1 MKTKQIINTVLSL
14 SCSIA
19 ILTACTET
27 EDEIQPVKKTPV
39 GINAS
44 ITGEVVTKADDKNYA
59 PLDGNKTIYMYY
71 KDGSNTADDEK
82 GIYTYNG
89 GWSSTTEAKD
99 CIFWD
104 DLVAIDSKYP
114 FFAVAPKDLA
124 NKTEEAV
131 EVNQSTIDNFT
142 NSDLLMAFTDV
153 TTKQGQVSLNFKHML
168 AKLTV
173 KVKVDAVNSF
183 NYSSVSILNAIKE
196 YTVNYTSPAPT
207 TDKPATVAVK
217 TAAIPTAALTP
228 YTEATEDAGKTQ
240 VYSIILPA
248 QEISTSGVKIK
259 TSVVIGSGTTETNA
273 YTYPSTSSS
282 ETVTLANGTHTT
294 VTLTINGTTV
304 ELNSVTV
311 SDWTSASATGS
322 ITIDKK

>member
-1 MKTKQIINTVLSL
+1 MKAKQIINTVLSL
-14 SCSIA
+14 SCCIA
-19 ILTACTET
+19 ILTACTEA
-27 EDEIQPVKKTPV
+27 ENEIQPGKKASV
-39 GINAS
+39 GIDAS
-44 ITGEVVTKADDKNYA
+44 ITGEVVTKADPSYA
-59 PLDGNKTIYMYY
+59 PLNGNKTIYMYY
-71 KDGSNTADDEK
+71 KNGNNTAGNEK
-82 GIYTYNG
+82 GIYTYAG
-89 GWSSTTEAKD
+89 GWNAAGSETD

-124 NKTEEAV
+124 NKVEEAV
-131 EVNQSTIDNFT
+131 EVNQSTLDNFT
-142 NSDLLMAFTDV
+142 NSDLLMAYTDATV
-153 TTKQGQVSLNFKHML
+153 KQGQVSLNFKHML

-173 KVKVDAVNSF
+173 KVKVDAVSSF
-183 NYSSVSILNAIKE
+183 SSSSVSIQNAIKE
-196 YTVNYTSPAPT
+196 YTVNYTSSAPT

-217 TAAIPTAALTP
+217 TGATPTAALTP
-228 YTEATEDAGKTQ
+228 YTENTEDGGKTQ

-273 YTYPSTSSS
+273 YTYPSAGRSDK
-282 ETVTLANGTHTT
+282 VILANGTHTT

-311 SDWTSASATGS
+311 SDWTQANASGD
-322 ITIDKK
+322 ITIDKP